1 MTKTIEI
8 QHLNFSLGKQEI
20 LQDISINVPK
30 QSIYGFIGHNG
41 AGKTTT
47 IKLLLGLL
55 HAPAN
60 TIQIF
65 GKDISKDRIAI
76 LKNIGSLVEQ
86 PAIYPH
92 LTGYE
97 NLYNR
102 CILLGL
108 NKKEIERVTHI
119 TQTTSYLDKKA
130 GKYSLG
136 MKQRLGIALSLLS
149 DPELLILDEPTNG
162 LDPSGIHEIRTLL
175 LNLCH
180 QHGKTVFISSHLLS
194 EIEKIVTHIGIIKQ
208 GRMQFEGTL
217 SELPNVSNSL
227 IIKCSDPEK
236 AQLILKQK
244 SIESE
249 ITQDILKTTF
259 LSNEQNALINKTLVE
274 NQVSVWNL
282 YTQQTSLEDIFL
294 QFQK

>member
-8 QHLNFSLGKQEI
+8 NHLSFSMGNQEI
-20 LQDISINVPK
+20 LHDVSINVPS

-55 HAPAN
+55 HAPEN
-60 TIQIF
+60 SIRIF
-65 GKDISKDRIAI
+65 GKDIAKERIDI
-76 LKNIGSLVEQ
+76 LKNVGSLVEQ

-108 NKKEIERVTHI
+108 KKKEIDRAAAI
-119 TQTTSYLDKKA
+119 TQTGTYLDKKA

-136 MKQRLGIALSLLS
+136 MKQRLGIALSLLN

-162 LDPSGIHEIRTLL
+162 LDPSGIHEIRSLL

-180 QHGKTVFISSHLLS
+180 QFGKTVFISSHLLS
-194 EIEKIVTHIGIIKQ
+194 EIEKIV
-208 GRMQFEGTL
+208 
-217 SELPNVSNSL
+217 
-227 IIKCSDPEK
+227 
-236 AQLILKQK
+236 
-244 SIESE
+244 
-249 ITQDILKTTF
+249 
-259 LSNEQNALINKTLVE
+259 
-274 NQVSVWNL
+274 
-282 YTQQTSLEDIFL
+282 
-294 QFQK
+294 